1 MTTVTPMAE
10 RLNEC
15 NVLFTEA
22 AQVMLRWQQ
31 TMVESHICLTPAR
44 YDDLQEIIRIAK
56 NPEPS

>member
-1 MTTVTPMAE
+1 MAE

-22 AQVMLRWQQ
+22 AQVMLWWQQ

>member
-1 MTTVTPMAE
+1 MTTITPMAE

-15 NVLFTEA
+15 NGLFTEA
-22 AQVMLRWQQ
+22 AKIMMRWQQ
-31 TMVESHICLTPAR
+31 MMVESHMRLTPAR